1 MVEQSFSQKIEFTAS
16 ETLSLPVKDAPIP
29 IHHYLRQP
37 QRLVKA
43 IAESQLME
51 PLSDN
56 QFRLKMRPLNFMNIY
71 HFQPTVVLGVWS
83 DSKGT
88 VFLRSEDCE
97 IRGIDYINDR
107 FSLSLKG
114 KLVPQEKEGKTYL
127 QGRANLTVK
136 VDLPPALL
144 LTPKPLLEVT
154 GNGLLRG
161 VLSRIKQR
169 LLNQLLKDYHY
180 WADSQSEEKQSQS
193 LPVFG
198 NSFLSNLEN

>member
-1 MVEQSFSQKIEFTAS
+1 MLEQNFLHDIHFTAS
-16 ETLSLPVKDAPIP
+16 ESLSLPVKDAPIP

-43 IAESQLME
+43 IAEPQLMQ

-71 HFQPTVVLGVWS
+71 YFQPTVVLGVWS

-107 FSLSLKG
+107 FSLTLKG

-127 QGRANLTVK
+127 QGQANLTVK
-136 VDLPPALL
+136 VDLPPPLL
-144 LTPKPLLEVT
+144 LTPKPLLQVT
-154 GNGLLRG
+154 GNSLLRS

-180 WADSQSEEKQSQS
+180 WADSQSEQRKRQS

-198 NSFLSNLEN
+198 NSLLSNLEN